1 MSRIL
6 YRWGRA
12 AARHPWRMI
21 GVWLVVAVAV
31 LGLEANVGGET
42 SDDWTI
48 PGTEAQLGADV
59 LEQSFPT
66 EGGVAGRVV
75 FADPDGDITDVNARA
90 AIESTLTEIKA
101 GPNVLAVTDP
111 FDPAQ
116 PAVSPDGRIAFATV
130 RYSIDPP
137 GPAEGEAALDAIEIA
152 REAGLQA
159 ELSREVVRGVEEV
172 EGGEAIGLT
181 VAVIVLLVAFG
192 SVIAAGIPIGSA
204 IFGIFVGLG
213 LVTVMAGFTDVPSVS
228 PLIATM
234 IGIGVGID
242 YALFVVTRH
251 RGFMAEGKDPVESAA
266 LANATAGTAVLFAGS
281 TVVVALI
288 GLVLAGIP
296 SIATMGYASAITVAV
311 AMAGAV
317 TLLPAFLGLAGH
329 RIDRWKIGRRV
340 RTGESAKAA
349 HHTLAGR
356 WADHVGRHPW
366 RYAIGSFVVLVAVA
380 APVLDMRTG
389 LTDDGVAGT
398 EHTYRQAYDLLA
410 AGFGPGFNGPFTIAV
425 DSHDDAQLD
434 PAQLAALQTAVVE
447 TEGVAFT
454 TAPAVSPS
462 GTTAVITAF
471 PTTGPSDAATEE
483 LVHTLR
489 EDVIPAALGD
499 ADVDTYVTGQTAA
512 FIDIS
517 EKLASRLPIFIVAV
531 VGLSFLLLMLVFRSV
546 LVPLKAA
553 VMNLLSIG
561 AAYGVVVAVFQWGW
575 GNQLIGV
582 SDTVPVSPFLPMIM
596 FAILFGLSMDY
607 EVFLLSRVRE
617 EFVRTGDSHRSVVD
631 GLAAT
636 ARVISS
642 AALIM
647 ISVFAAFL
655 LTPDV
660 EVKMFAVGLTVA
672 VLVDATIVRMIL
684 VPATMALMGDA
695 NWWLPGWLDR
705 ILPHVDVEGSSVL
718 GHLDEEPAITIP
730 DDLSEL
736 DEEVVHS

>member
-1 MSRIL
+1 
-6 YRWGRA
+6 
-12 AARHPWRMI
+12 MI
-21 GVWLVVAVAV
+21 GVWLVVAIAV
-31 LGLEANVGGET
+31 LGLQATVGGET
-42 SDDWTI
+42 SDDWSI
-48 PGTEAQLGADV
+48 PGTEAQLGSDV
-59 LEQSFPT
+59 LEAGFPT

-75 FADPDGDITDVNARA
+75 FADPDGDVSDQEARSAISDTLA
-90 AIESTLTEIKA
+90 AFAA
-101 GPNVLAVTDP
+101 GPNVLSVSDP

-116 PAVSPDGRIAFATV
+116 PAISPDGSVAFATV
-130 RYSIDPP
+130 RYSVDPP
-137 GPAEGEAALDAIEIA
+137 GAEEGEAALEAVEIA
-152 REAGLQA
+152 RDAGLQA
-159 ELSREVVRGVEEV
+159 EMSREIVRGVEEV
-172 EGGEAIGLT
+172 EGSEAIGLA

-192 SVIAAGIPIGSA
+192 SVIAAGIPVGSA
-204 IFGIFVGLG
+204 IFGIFIGLG
-213 LVTVMAGFTDVPSVS
+213 LVTTMAGFTDVPSVS
-228 PLIATM
+228 PLIASM

-251 RGFMAEGKDPVESAA
+251 RAFLHEGRDPVESAA

-281 TVVVALI
+281 TVVVALL

-329 RIDRWKIGRRV
+329 RIDRWRIGRRAH
-340 RTGESAKAA
+340 TGESAKAT
-349 HHTLAGR
+349 HETLSGR

-366 RYAIGSFVVLVAVA
+366 RYAIGSFVALVAIA

-389 LTDDGVAGT
+389 ISDDGVAGT
-398 EHTYRQAYDLLA
+398 EHTYRRAYDMLA
-410 AGFGPGFNGPFTIAV
+410 EGFGPGFNAPFTIAV
-425 DSHDDAQLD
+425 DGAGSAIDASD
-434 PAQLAALQTAVVE
+434 LAAVHDAVAA
-447 TEGVAFT
+447 TDGIAFVAD
-454 TAPAVSPS
+454 PVVSPS
-462 GTTAVITAF
+462 GSTAVVTAF
-471 PTTGPSDAATEE
+471 PTTGPSDVETEQ

-489 EDVIPAALGD
+489 DDVIPAALAGS
-499 ADVDTYVTGQTAA
+499 DVDTYVTGQTAA

-575 GNQLIGV
+575 GNELIGV
-582 SDTVPVSPFLPMIM
+582 DSTVPVSPFLPMIM

-617 EFVRTGDSHRSVVD
+617 AFVRTGDSHRSVVD
-631 GLAAT
+631 GLAST
-636 ARVISS
+636 ARVITS

-672 VLVDATIVRMIL
+672 VLVDATVVRMVL
-684 VPATMALMGDA
+684 VPSTMALMGDA
-695 NWWLPGWLDR
+695 NWWLPHWLDR
-705 ILPHVDVEGSSVL
+705 ILPHVDVEGSKVI
-718 GHLDEEPAITIP
+718 GRGDESPMFDVP
-730 DDLSEL
+730 DDLSGLEDDEL
-736 DEEVVHS
+736 GEREAAMT